1 MQKRGEFEMTQKEII
16 GFIGIG
22 VMGESMARHLL
33 NNGYPLHI
41 YTRTKEKANQLIEE
55 GAIWENSVKDLAQ
68 KADIIITIIGTPT
81 DVEDVYFGEE
91 GILKHAKKG
100 AYLIDMTTSK
110 PSLAV
115 QIDQAAKEKGLHALD
130 APVSGGDVGAK
141 NAALAIMVGGE
152 EADFHA
158 VLPIFNILGKNIRLQ
173 GPAGAGQHTKVVNQV
188 SIAPAMIGLCEALIY
203 SKKAGLNYD
212 DVLATISTGA
222 AGSWSLDNYAPRII
236 AGDLAPGFAIKHY
249 IKDMKIALES
259 AKEMDMPTPGLE
271 LALEMYEALAA
282 MGEGERGIHGLIKY
296 YEA

>member
-1 MQKRGEFEMTQKEII
+1 MAEKETI

-33 NNGYPLHI
+33 NKDYPLHI
-41 YTRTKEKANQLIEE
+41 HTRTKKKAAKLIEE
-55 GAIWENSVKDLAQ
+55 GAIWEDSVKEVAE
-68 KADIIITIIGTPT
+68 KADILITIIGTPE
-81 DVEDVYFGEE
+81 DVGYVYFGAD
-91 GILKHAKKG
+91 GILENAKEN

-115 QIDQAAKEKGLHALD
+115 KIYQAAKDKGLHALD
-130 APVSGGDVGAK
+130 APVSGGDIGAK
-141 NAALAIMVGGE
+141 NAALAIMVGGD
-152 EADFHA
+152 EADFEQ

-173 GPAGAGQHTKVVNQV
+173 GGAGAGQHTKVVNQV

-203 SKKAGLNYD
+203 IKKAGLNYD

-236 AGDLAPGFAIKHY
+236 AGDLDPGFAIKHY

-259 AKEMDMPTPGLE
+259 AREMGMPTPGLE
-271 LALEMYEALAA
+271 LALEMYEKLEA
-282 MGEGERGIHGLIKY
+282 MGEGETGIHGLVKY
-296 YEA
+296 YE